1 MLNKQFKQ
9 KLLYDLFQSYY
20 EARKNKRNTLNQLD
34 FEFNL
39 EKNIINLYNEL
50 ITNTYDV

>member
-1 MLNKQFKQ
+1 MLNKE

-34 FEFNL
+34 FEINL
-39 EKNIINLYNEL
+39 EKNLIKLYEEL
-50 ITNTYDV
+50 IN